1 MLLLKTMILKKKILT
16 SFVQQSLN
24 CNGGKKIT
32 DIAKRNDNILRT
44 MILQKSVMTL
54 IFGLGPRFQVTAQ
67 SITATL

>member
-32 DIAKRNDNILRT
+32 DIAKRNDNIL
-44 MILQKSVMTL
+44 
-54 IFGLGPRFQVTAQ
+54 
-67 SITATL
+67 

>member
-32 DIAKRNDNILRT
+32 DIAKRNDNILKT

-54 IFGLGPRFQVTAQ
+54 IFGLGLRFQVTAQ